1 MSQPAGPAAAPTR
14 ICVLGLGYIGLPTA
28 SVFATH
34 ELEVLGV
41 DIDPFVVET
50 VNKGRIHIEEPGLKT
65 IVKAATLS
73 GFLRAALEPAPADVF
88 IIAVPTPCVDL
99 ADGRGADMRAVE
111 AATEALCGV
120 LAPGNLVILESTS
133 PPGTTRDIGRRI
145 TERTGLVPGRDV
157 FVAHC
162 PERVLP
168 GQILHELIHNDRV
181 IGGLTPACAARA
193 ASLYRTFVAGR
204 CEETDAMTAEL
215 VKLMENTYRDV
226 NIALANELAAVCED
240 LGSDARAVI
249 RLANLHPRVQLH
261 APGPGVGGHCIP
273 LDPWFVVQ
281 AAPAR
286 TPLIRLART
295 INAGQPGRHVARL
308 ASLLG
313 GLEGRAVAVFGL
325 AYKANVDD
333 CRESP
338 SLEILELLEHAGA
351 RVSAYDP
358 HVRQLDEGEV
368 VGLNQALAGAEAIV
382 VATGHDEFRF
392 LDPAVVAESVAQRRV
407 FDLCGVLDAARWR
420 DAGFEVWRAGEP
432 EAATTPP
439 PRP

>member
-1 MSQPAGPAAAPTR
+1 VSQPAGPAAAPTR

-261 APGPGVGGHCIP
+261 APGPGV
-273 LDPWFVVQ
+273 
-281 AAPAR
+281 
-286 TPLIRLART
+286 
-295 INAGQPGRHVARL
+295 
-308 ASLLG
+308 LG